1 MFSAIDREETMSVSC
16 RYILTLA
23 FFAVCAILTCGCDN
37 PISKSRT
44 GGDDA
49 TATDSLS
56 MRYSLLKEFYEKAK
70 AAGEQV
76 PEDILEWAKSDVKK
90 IGTWDYKIVLFSI
103 ESEEAILNELN
114 RLGSQRWECFWVE
127 PIPGGKRF
135 YMKRAARSY
144 LQIAGGASKFVPIP
158 GSGE

>member
-1 MFSAIDREETMSVSC
+1 MPRYCKYTLMLAVIAIW
-16 RYILTLA
+16 
-23 FFAVCAILTCGCDN
+23 AVAMCGCDN
-37 PISKSRT
+37 PVPRSGT
-44 GGDDA
+44 EGDDA
-49 TATDSLS
+49 TTTDSSS
-56 MRYSLLKEFYEKAK
+56 MSYTKLKALYEKAK

-76 PEDILEWAKSDVKK
+76 PEDILEWAKSDLKK
-90 IGTWDYKIVLFSI
+90 IGTWDYKIVSVSS

-127 PIPGGKRF
+127 PIAGGKRF

-144 LQIAGGASKFVPIP
+144 LQIAGGASKFVPVP

>member
-1 MFSAIDREETMSVSC
+1 MPRFCM
-16 RYILTLA
+16 YILTLA
-23 FFAVCAILTCGCDN
+23 VFAVCTLAICGCDN
-37 PISKSRT
+37 PVSKSIT
-44 GGDDA
+44 DGDDA

-56 MRYSLLKEFYEKAK
+56 MRYPQLKELYEKAK

-90 IGTWDYKIVLFSI
+90 IGTWDYKIVSI
-103 ESEEAILNELN
+103 STESEEAILKELKS
-114 RLGSQRWECFWVE
+114 LGSQRWQCFWVE

-144 LQIAGGASKFVPIP
+144 LQIAGGASKFVPIH

>member
-1 MFSAIDREETMSVSC
+1 MSLTIDREEIMS
-16 RYILTLA
+16 RYFGYILMLA
-23 FFAVCAILTCGCDN
+23 VLTVWVVAICGCDN

-44 GGDDA
+44 GGDDT
-49 TATDSLS
+49 TATDCLS
-56 MRYSLLKEFYEKAK
+56 MRYSLLKELYEKAK

-90 IGTWDYKIVLFSI
+90 IGTWDYKIVSI
-103 ESEEAILNELN
+103 STESEEAILKELKS
-114 RLGSQRWECFWVE
+114 LGSQRWQCFWVE

>member
-1 MFSAIDREETMSVSC
+1 MSLALDREEKMPRSSS
-16 RYILTLA
+16 YILTLA
-23 FFAVCAILTCGCDN
+23 VFAVWALVMCGCDN
-37 PISKSRT
+37 LFSKSRSD
-44 GGDDA
+44 GDDT

-56 MRYSLLKEFYEKAK
+56 MRYPQLKELYEKAK
-70 AAGEQV
+70 AAGEKV
-76 PEDILEWAKSDVKK
+76 PEDILEWAKSDVKN
-90 IGTWDYKIVLFSI
+90 IGTWDYKIVSVSS
-103 ESEEAILNELN
+103 ESEEAILNELK
-114 RLGSQRWECFWVE
+114 RLGSQRWQCFWVE

>member
-1 MFSAIDREETMSVSC
+1 MPRFC
-16 RYILTLA
+16 RYIFTLA
-23 FFAVCAILTCGCDN
+23 VFAVCTLAICGCDN
-37 PISKSRT
+37 PVSKSIT
-44 GGDDA
+44 DGDDA

-56 MRYSLLKEFYEKAK
+56 MRYPQLKELYEKAK

-90 IGTWDYKIVLFSI
+90 IGTWDYKIASI
-103 ESEEAILNELN
+103 STESEEAILKELKS
-114 RLGSQRWECFWVE
+114 LGSQRWQCFWVE

>member
-1 MFSAIDREETMSVSC
+1 MSLDKEETMPRSC

-23 FFAVCAILTCGCDN
+23 VLAVWALVICGCDN
-37 PISKSRT
+37 PVSKYRT
-44 GGDDA
+44 DGDDT

-56 MRYSLLKEFYEKAK
+56 MGYPQLKELYEKAK

-90 IGTWDYKIVLFSI
+90 IGTWDYKIVSVSS
-103 ESEEAILNELN
+103 ESEEAILNELK
-114 RLGSQRWECFWVE
+114 RLGSQRWQCFWVE
-127 PIPGGKRF
+127 PIPVGKRF
-135 YMKRAARSY
+135 YMKRPARSY
-144 LQIAGGASKFVPIP
+144 LQIAGGASKFVPIA

>member
-1 MFSAIDREETMSVSC
+1 MPRYC
-16 RYILTLA
+16 KYILMLA
-23 FFAVCAILTCGCDN
+23 VSVLWAVAMCGCDN
-37 PISKSRT
+37 PVSRSDT
-44 GGDDA
+44 EGDDA
-49 TATDSLS
+49 TATDSIS
-56 MRYSLLKEFYEKAK
+56 MSYTHLKALYEKAK

-76 PEDILEWAKSDVKK
+76 PEDILEWAKSDLKK
-90 IGTWDYKIVLFSI
+90 IGTWDYKIVSFSS
-103 ESEEAILNELN
+103 ESEETILNELK

-135 YMKRAARSY
+135 YLKSAARSY